1 MMARRA
7 DALCHTCASAA
18 RFLKN
23 QDLAMMGDEVIE
35 AEKALETYARYLY
48 LSSAGCAGPGCF
60 AVSQAVAQSRLTL
73 GASALEVTTV
83 AETSSCCCLPMTPR
97 METHTIRLETV
108 TGATVRQS
116 MGVSSLIIRYAPEQ
130 QADAI
135 REVRVDFLADASR
148 WCEAVRLAK
157 RLKKFP
163 ALWKQAKTEV
173 MSMPIMACCASV
185 FHSMTAAGTK
195 AAGKAIMEMSDQRMR
210 KLPLETRIS
219 TDGGPSGEG
228 APAGGG
234 GGASG
239 RRARTTVSNSTPGSP
254 DAMRSPHDGA
264 LEGGPASAEAA
275 ATAEAAA
282 PAAAAEANGAA
293 DAEAAAPDAG
303 ASSTQEAEAGS

>member
-1 MMARRA
+1 
-7 DALCHTCASAA
+7 
-18 RFLKN
+18 
-23 QDLAMMGDEVIE
+23 MMGDEVIE

-73 GASALEVTTV
+73 GASALELTTV
-83 AETSSCCCLPMTPR
+83 AETPSCCCLPMTPR

-185 FHSMTAAGTK
+185 FHGMTAAGTK

-228 APAGGG
+228 APAAAGG

-239 RRARTTVSNSTPGSP
+239 RRARTTVSNSTPDSP
-254 DAMRSPHDGA
+254 DAKRSPHDGA